1 MIFTCLF
8 CTFNVGS
15 DFSLVKGCSDH
26 DPRPCSIAYML
37 PGSVETV
44 RRKCK
49 ELFRQKNI
57 RERETMAWRD
67 ADSLLSPPMATEAHA
82 LSESVCLAVRP
93 ENEKE
98 LLNHYAET

>member
-57 RERETMAWRD
+57 RERENGVERCRQLVITTNGD
-67 ADSLLSPPMATEAHA
+67 
-82 LSESVCLAVRP
+82 
-93 ENEKE
+93 
-98 LLNHYAET
+98 